1 MPYAIFSIRLVLN
14 EVSFIESCF
23 FVIFLTTFLFRI
35 GCAAFLFGI

>member
-23 FVIFLTTFLFRI
+23 FVIFLTTFSFRI